1 MVNIIAM
8 RQEERRRKINEIRES
23 IKKADSPDEEEI
35 VMATMSNLGLA
46 RRTAQEYVKIA
57 LWEIAHGK

>member
-1 MVNIIAM
+1 M
-8 RQEERRRKINEIRES
+8 RQEERRRKITEIRES
-23 IKKADSPDEEEI
+23 IKKAGKDVREEDI